1 MKKFKNKYRI
11 PSSRLQN
18 HDYGANG
25 IYFITICTKNRK
37 HYFGHI
43 TETHDS
49 ASPPE
54 KMHDSASPSEKTHDS
69 ASPTE
74 KTNHFASQSPTET
87 HNSASLC
94 ATEIGKI
101 AQKYWAEIADHYPFV
116 TVDTFVVMP
125 DHLHGILI
133 FNNTDKKEWTPN
145 QFGPQS
151 KNLAAVIR
159 GFKSS
164 TKRYANQ
171 NGIEFEWQP
180 RFHESILKDEKALQA
195 VRRYIINNPKKWLE
209 TPGKDAQ

>member
-1 MKKFKNKYRI
+1 MKKFQNKYRI
-11 PSSRLQN
+11 PSSRLQGY
-18 HDYGANG
+18 DYGANG

-37 HYFGHI
+37 HFFGHI

-49 ASPPE
+49 ASP
-54 KMHDSASPSEKTHDS
+54 
-69 ASPTE
+69 
-74 KTNHFASQSPTET
+74 SPTET
-87 HNSASLC
+87 HNGASLC

-116 TVDTFVVMP
+116 TVDAFVVMP

-133 FNNTDKKEWTPN
+133 FNNPDKKEWTPN

-171 NGIEFEWQP
+171 NSIEFEWQP
-180 RFHESILKDEKALQA
+180 RFHESILRDEKALLA

-209 TPGKDAQ
+209 TSRKDAQ

>member
-1 MKKFKNKYRI
+1 MKKFQNKYRI
-11 PSSRLQN
+11 PSSRLKN

-43 TETHDS
+43 TETHYR
-49 ASPPE
+49 
-54 KMHDSASPSEKTHDS
+54 ASPSEKTHDR

-74 KTNHFASQSPTET
+74 KTNHFACPSPTET
-87 HNSASLC
+87 HYRASLF

-116 TVDTFVVMP
+116 TVDAFVVMP

-133 FNNTDKKEWTPN
+133 FNNPDKKEWTPN

-180 RFHESILKDEKALQA
+180 RFHESILKDEKALRA

>member
-133 FNNTDKKEWTPN
+133 FNNPDKKEWTPN